1 MVWINLN
8 MLSELFG
15 IQSEIHIPIIWKAFE
30 DIHNLDVGAGF
41 VGNN

>member
-8 MLSELFG
+8 VLSELFG
-15 IQSEIHIPIIWKAFE
+15 IQSEIYIRIIWKASE
-30 DIHNLDVGAGF
+30 NIHNLDVGAGF